1 MIKEYR
7 LQKKQNSY
15 EVTLNYKGAKV
26 RVAFTGGNVYNGI
39 MPRFRTND
47 MLKMKAIEAS
57 ELFKNK
63 EVVVVRT
70 IQEATSRPPVVVQ
83 RKRIG
88 KPVGKKAAQMV
99 MPAPKPAPAP
109 APESKPAPAPE
120 PVVEPAVQEPEPPQD
135 PPADENETKEFS
147 NLGEA
152 ILYIA
157 QNWQLTATTEKEA
170 RDILKA
176 HGINPKIKK
185 G

>member
-26 RVAFTGGNVYNGI
+26 RVAFTGGNVYNGT

-70 IQEATSRPPVVVQ
+70 IQEVTSQPPVVVQ

-88 KPVGKKAAQMV
+88 KPVGPKAAQV
-99 MPAPKPAPAP
+99 TKPAPSPAPAPTPAPKPAPAP
-109 APESKPAPAPE
+109 EPTTA
-120 PVVEPAVQEPEPPQD
+120 PVVEEPGPQD
-135 PPADENETKEFS
+135 SPADENETREFS

-152 ILYIA
+152 ILFIA
-157 QNWQLTATTEKEA
+157 QNYNIQVQTEKEA
-170 RDILKA
+170 RETLKA

>member
-26 RVAFTGGNVYNGI
+26 RVAFTGGNVYNGT

-70 IQEATSRPPVVVQ
+70 IQEATSQPPVVVQ
-83 RKRIG
+83 RKRVI
-88 KPVGKKAAQMV
+88 KVATSKAAQDTKPSPR
-99 MPAPKPAPAP
+99 PAPQPAPT
-109 APESKPAPAPE
+109 S
-120 PVVEPAVQEPEPPQD
+120 VVQEPEPVVKD
-135 PPADENETKEFS
+135 PEPTPVDADGEGGENGEMKFG
-147 NLGEA
+147 NVGEA
-152 ILYIA
+152 IVYIA
-157 QNWQLTATTEKEA
+157 KTWGIAVKTEKEA
-170 RDILKA
+170 RDVLKE
-176 HGINPKIKK
+176 HGINPRISR